1 MPDRFLAYERG
12 AELDRA
18 HGVGDPYAAAIR
30 RTRMPII
37 ITDPR
42 QEDNPIVFAN
52 DAFLQLTGYTRDEVI
67 GRNCRFL
74 QGPDTDPAAVDEI
87 RRAIREEWDQFRG
100 DILNYRKDGSTFWN
114 SLFMSPVRDE
124 RGEIVFYFASQHDV
138 TDKKAREQTARE
150 YADEL
155 EAAVERR
162 TRELKR
168 SVERGLAEAEA
179 KTVLLHE
186 VDHRVKNNLQ
196 MIGALIGMQAKRTAD
211 PAAAAALRS
220 VLSRVEAVATVHRRL
235 YQGDDVGSFDVST
248 FARDLATDLVS
259 KAARPEIALA
269 LDLTPVEITKDKAA
283 PLALVVNELV
293 TNAVRHAFRERSGRI
308 LVRVRLEKDEL
319 VVGIEDDG
327 VGMPGQDLGRGSFG
341 RTVVE
346 VLARQLQAEV
356 RWEPAD
362 PGTRVTLRMPRVFVE
377 EEG

>member
-42 QEDNPIVFAN
+42 QDDNPIVFAN
-52 DAFLQLTGYTRDEVI
+52 DAFLQLTGYARDEVI

-74 QGPDTDPAAVDEI
+74 QGPDTDPACIDEI
-87 RRAIREEWDQFRG
+87 RRALAEEWDQFRG
-100 DILNYRKDGSTFWN
+100 DILNYRKDGTTFWN
-114 SLFMSPVRDE
+114 SLFMSPVRDKS
-124 RGEIVFYFASQHDV
+124 GAIVFYFASQHDV

-150 YADEL
+150 RADDL
-155 EAAVERR
+155 EAAVEAR
-162 TRELKR
+162 TRELQS
-168 SVERGLAEAEA
+168 SVEQVLAEARA

-235 YQGDDVGSFDVST
+235 YQGDDVGRFDVSA

-259 KAARPEIALA
+259 KAGRAEVALA
-269 LDLTPVEITKDKAA
+269 FDLTPVEITKDKAA

-293 TNAVRHAFRERSGRI
+293 SNAVRHAFRERGGRI
-308 LVRVRLEKDEL
+308 LVRVRPEADEL

-327 VGMPGQDLGRGSFG
+327 VGMPGQELGRGSFG

-346 VLARQLQAEV
+346 LLARQLQAQV
-356 RWEPAD
+356 IWQPAD
-362 PGTRVTLRMPRVFVE
+362 PGTRATVRMPLAFVE
-377 EEG
+377 EGE

>member
-12 AELDRA
+12 AELDRT

-52 DAFLQLTGYTRDEVI
+52 DAFLQLTGYGRDEVI

-74 QGPDTDPAAVDEI
+74 QGPDTDPACVAEMRQAIAGERDE
-87 RRAIREEWDQFRG
+87 FRG

-114 SLFMSPVRDE
+114 ALFMCPVRDE
-124 RGEIVFYFASQHDV
+124 TGALVFFFASQHDV
-138 TDKKAREQTARE
+138 TDKKAREETVRE
-150 YADEL
+150 RADEL
-155 EAAVERR
+155 ETAVTSR
-162 TRELKR
+162 TGELQR
-168 SVERGLAEAEA
+168 SIEQVLAEARA

-196 MIGALIGMQAKRTAD
+196 MIGALIAMQAKRTAD

-235 YQGDDVGSFDVST
+235 YQGDDVGRFDVAT
-248 FARDLATDLVS
+248 FARDLATDLVNA
-259 KAARPEIALA
+259 AARPEITLA

-293 TNAVRHAFRERSGRI
+293 SNAVRHAFRERGGRI
-308 LVRVRLEKDEL
+308 LVRVRPEADAL

-346 VLARQLQAEV
+346 LLARQLQAQV
-356 RWEPAD
+356 IWQPAD
-362 PGTRVTLRMPRVFVE
+362 PGTRATVRMPLAFVE
-377 EEG
+377 EGE